1 MSFFQEPKT
10 DKDEEYCTKINESL
24 NNPPTPGSS
33 RSNVSTPANLPSE
46 LSNLGKS
53 ATDTRKKIDG
63 IMKRRDPITAT
74 CQSGTRQTYFNC
86 RIACF

>member
-1 MSFFQEPKT
+1 MNFFPLQEPKT

-46 LSNLGKS
+46 LSNLGMS
-53 ATDTRKKIDG
+53 CHAADRL
-63 IMKRRDPITAT
+63 A
-74 CQSGTRQTYFNC
+74 NN
-86 RIACF
+86 